1 MFEAVERDTPKF
13 QSGRFFEKQSTV
25 HGDGAAMTQ
34 GGGGGAVSGG
44 ATGKADCGCN
54 VIEECGI
61 DVAKA
66 ITPPTFFSSG
76 GDTCGLW

>member
-1 MFEAVERDTPKF
+1 M
-13 QSGRFFEKQSTV
+13 

-44 ATGKADCGCN
+44 ATGEANCARN

-66 ITPPTFFSSG
+66 ITPPTFFPLG
-76 GDTCGLW
+76 